1 LPARRPFALALT
13 AAAIALLALV
23 PVSVS
28 AASSVVECGQLAAY
42 TAPDP
47 LGPTDGSIQL
57 GLSDTW
63 TINADATLSANAATA
78 LPSGS
83 GNGPTCLAM
92 DLDGSGHVT
101 SLDFSPTGSLSGHV
115 AFDSGSG
122 YYILA
127 SRLIVPTFVTD
138 ANPGLAALFV
148 PSYQAGSV
156 LTISFT
162 VDTTNGGFTGFD
174 GHAAFCGKG
183 SVTSGGDGKV
193 GKAVI
198 PASVLD
204 AADIKALK
212 GAGSRKT
219 CAAVHSVGTIDA
231 QTGALSITTNVSITV
246 AAAGATI
253 TPPPTYTDASA
264 VAPAAGSSA
273 PILAWLA
280 VVFSVALALA
290 VRHGRARSES

>member
-1 LPARRPFALALT
+1 MPARRPFALALT

-101 SLDFSPTGSLSGHV
+101 V
-115 AFDSGSG
+115 ARL
-122 YYILA
+122 LA
-127 SRLIVPTFVTD
+127 DRQP
-138 ANPGLAALFV
+138 
-148 PSYQAGSV
+148 Q
-156 LTISFT
+156 
-162 VDTTNGGFTGFD
+162 
-174 GHAAFCGKG
+174 
-183 SVTSGGDGKV
+183 
-193 GKAVI
+193 
-198 PASVLD
+198 
-204 AADIKALK
+204 
-212 GAGSRKT
+212 
-219 CAAVHSVGTIDA
+219 
-231 QTGALSITTNVSITV
+231 
-246 AAAGATI
+246 
-253 TPPPTYTDASA
+253 
-264 VAPAAGSSA
+264 
-273 PILAWLA
+273 
-280 VVFSVALALA
+280 
-290 VRHGRARSES
+290 RARRVRFRFRVLHPR

>member
-1 LPARRPFALALT
+1 MPARPPFALALT

-23 PVSVS
+23 PASVS

-63 TINADATLSANAATA
+63 TINADATLSANAASA

-127 SRLIVPTFVTD
+127 GRLIVPTFVTD

-156 LTISFT
+156 L
-162 VDTTNGGFTGFD
+162 DD
-174 GHAAFCGKG
+174 
-183 SVTSGGDGKV
+183 
-193 GKAVI
+193 
-198 PASVLD
+198 L
-204 AADIKALK
+204 
-212 GAGSRKT
+212 
-219 CAAVHSVGTIDA
+219 VHR
-231 QTGALSITTNVSITV
+231 
-246 AAAGATI
+246 
-253 TPPPTYTDASA
+253 
-264 VAPAAGSSA
+264 
-273 PILAWLA
+273 
-280 VVFSVALALA
+280 
-290 VRHGRARSES
+290 RHDERRLHRLRRARRVLRQGQRHVGRRREGRQGRHPGIRARRR